1 MTHTLHAHS
10 NDITIPFAE
19 LDLLHH
25 LTAEFE
31 PTLFQQKIERL
42 QQLAPNHP
50 LPGIAEAY
58 AFFHKQNFSAARRQ
72 LEQARAKTGDHVRAH
87 LLLGLMSEVEQFQHE
102 AEQHFLAALSLFPG
116 EPIVHRYLA
125 VHYYDRTFHGEAAH
139 HALQYLKKIG
149 PDREGTLM
157 MINMMQSMPDHD
169 DYVLES
175 LYATLLEIPEHRH
188 DMVFHAIAA
197 NNAEMRYDAFCK
209 TLDGE
214 PDEATTA
221 RLDSLLSLMV
231 EHSMWAAIHDQS
243 DERMYRKMF
252 TDMCRDLTFRQA
264 GLRSV
269 PLYLSIRSRYWINR
283 LQHRG

>member
-19 LDLLHH
+19 LDLLNH
-25 LTAEFE
+25 LTSEIE
-31 PTLFQQKIERL
+31 VEQLHEKIQYLQK
-42 QQLAPNHP
+42 LAPTHP
-50 LPGIAEAY
+50 LPSIAHAY
-58 AFFHKQNFSAARRQ
+58 GLFHAKDFSAARQ
-72 LEQARAKTGDHVRAH
+72 QIELARDKTGDHVRAH

-102 AEQHFLAALSLFPG
+102 AEQHFLTALKLFPG

-157 MINMMQSMPDHD
+157 MIDMMQSMPDHD

-175 LYATLLEIPEHRH
+175 LYALLLEIPEHRH

-197 NNAEMRYDAFCK
+197 NNAEMQYDAFCK

-243 DERMYRKMF
+243 DERMYRKIF
-252 TDMCRDLTFRQA
+252 TDMCRDLTFRHA

-283 LQHRG
+283 LLHRG